1 MESTFARWPIKTK
14 RKDKTRT
21 VFSALKSSICCFET
35 TNEFWQD
42 VNNGGA
48 RDSEKKIMVASI
60 VYTVYVTEK
69 RGNQV
74 NIDKKNLILQ
84 LFQFI
89 NLFAAVKYFL
99 ENSKRN
105 HLSVEI

>member
-1 MESTFARWPIKTK
+1 MSTT
-14 RKDKTRT
+14 
-21 VFSALKSSICCFET
+21 
-35 TNEFWQD
+35 
-42 VNNGGA
+42 GA
-48 RDSEKKIMVASI
+48 RDSEKKTMVASI

>member
-1 MESTFARWPIKTK
+1 MNSDKISTT
-14 RKDKTRT
+14 
-21 VFSALKSSICCFET
+21 
-35 TNEFWQD
+35 
-42 VNNGGA
+42 GA
-48 RDSEKKIMVASI
+48 RDSKKKTMVASI

-69 RGNQV
+69 RGYQV
-74 NIDKKNLILQ
+74 NIDKANLILQ

>member
-1 MESTFARWPIKTK
+1 MNSDKISTT
-14 RKDKTRT
+14 
-21 VFSALKSSICCFET
+21 
-35 TNEFWQD
+35 
-42 VNNGGA
+42 GA
-48 RDSEKKIMVASI
+48 RDSEKKTMVASI